1 MTQSLSL
8 ISADTIWGILLRF
21 GINLVFLILLIGF
34 IYFRYS
40 KKEKFL
46 FTFFLI
52 GVIVFL
58 VCSIMKRVDI
68 QIGVAFGLFA
78 IFGVLRLR
86 TRNFGVKD
94 MAYLFTTIGLSV
106 INALGLVVLPFA
118 GIITLNILVLLSSLV
133 LELFLSRQLFKK
145 HIILYDNLSLLMPDK
160 KCELLKD
167 ISLKTGRDILKVKIL
182 KIDVKKEVAEIQ
194 IFFRE

>member
-8 ISADTIWGILLRF
+8 ISADTIWGILIRF